1 MSYSRFIRTKLWC
14 FLTSMVIQQGEM
26 HFVTDLVSL
35 MQMLSA
41 MSDSLPKSSLPELKS
56 SDTLHVVLEST
67 VIRKQQREHVLANL
81 SVWVTQSSHQT
92 GRFTQ
97 GLKPKWLILLK
108 RSGKKWGFIWLK
120 VYMSMHK
127 RK

>member
-1 MSYSRFIRTKLWC
+1 
-14 FLTSMVIQQGEM
+14 MVIQQGEM

-56 SDTLHVVLEST
+56 LDTLHVVLEST
-67 VIRKQQREHVLANL
+67 VIRKQQRERVLANL
-81 SVWVTQSSHQT
+81 SVWVTQLSHQT

-97 GLKPKWLILLK
+97 GLKPK
-108 RSGKKWGFIWLK
+108 
-120 VYMSMHK
+120 
-127 RK
+127 